1 VRVVARAR
9 TGQVGPRG
17 IAAIFLGID
26 IGTSAVKVVALD
38 DAQRVQAESSA
49 ALAVQRPAPLHSEQD
64 PEDWWNAT
72 CKAILDLPERVRAQ
86 VDAIGLAG
94 QMHGA
99 TLLDA
104 RGAVLRPAILWN
116 DARSGAQCAA
126 LERALPKL
134 VQITGNRAM
143 PGFTAPKLLWVRDH
157 EPDVF
162 ARVAKVLLPKDYV
175 RWRLTGEY
183 ASDVSDAA
191 GTLWLD
197 TQARRWSS
205 DALAACALREAQMPS
220 VFEGCAVTGTLK
232 PDVAAALGLRRVIVA
247 AGVIS
252 TGQAMLSLGTSGVI
266 FVADDRY
273 RPNPASG
280 VHLFCHAL
288 PERWHEMSVMLSAPG
303 ALDWAV
309 GTLGFRDAAQ
319 LHELAQSRGAPCGTE
334 FFLPYLTGERTP
346 HNDPLAQGVFFG
358 LTAST
363 DRASLAQAVLEGVA
377 FGLADGLLAL
387 KTTGCRIDTL
397 TVIGGGARS
406 TYWGGS
412 SPPCSTRR
420 SSIVRVPRWVPPSAP
435 RGSHVSP

>member
-1 VRVVARAR
+1 
-9 TGQVGPRG
+9 
-17 IAAIFLGID
+17 
-26 IGTSAVKVVALD
+26 
-38 DAQRVQAESSA
+38 
-49 ALAVQRPAPLHSEQD
+49 
-64 PEDWWNAT
+64 
-72 CKAILDLPERVRAQ
+72 
-86 VDAIGLAG
+86 
-94 QMHGA
+94 
-99 TLLDA
+99 
-104 RGAVLRPAILWN
+104 
-116 DARSGAQCAA
+116 
-126 LERALPKL
+126 
-134 VQITGNRAM
+134 
-143 PGFTAPKLLWVRDH
+143 
-157 EPDVF
+157 
-162 ARVAKVLLPKDYV
+162 
-175 RWRLTGEY
+175 
-183 ASDVSDAA
+183 
-191 GTLWLD
+191 
-197 TQARRWSS
+197 
-205 DALAACALREAQMPS
+205 
-220 VFEGCAVTGTLK
+220 
-232 PDVAAALGLRRVIVA
+232 
-247 AGVIS
+247 
-252 TGQAMLSLGTSGVI
+252 
-266 FVADDRY
+266 
-273 RPNPASG
+273 
-280 VHLFCHAL
+280 
-288 PERWHEMSVMLSAPG
+288 MSVMLSAAG